1 MLRDPNC
8 LFCKIVAGEIEASAW
23 VHRDDDLIVIKDI
36 APQAPFHLL
45 VIPTNHYPDPAR
57 FAGEADPAVVAK
69 VFSCAA
75 QVGRE
80 QSANGFRIVVN
91 QGTDGGQTV
100 GHVHLHVLAGRQM
113 NWPPG

>member
-1 MLRDPNC
+1 MSRDPNC
-8 LFCKIVAGEIEASAW
+8 LFCKIVAGEIDPSGW

-45 VIPTNHYPDPAR
+45 VIPAEHYPDPAR
-57 FAGEADPAVVAK
+57 FAGEADPALIAK
-69 VFSCAA
+69 VFSYAA

-91 QGTDGGQTV
+91 QGTDGGQTI
-100 GHVHLHVLAGRQM
+100 GHMHLHVLAGRQM
-113 NWPPG
+113 N